1 MNWEIIFYISPNG
14 RAVVQEFIGTLPR
27 PTHAKVLRQVDLLE
41 MFGVD
46 LGMPHSK
53 ALGDGLVEL
62 RVRSG
67 RGTNEVRV
75 FYVFAKAR
83 RIYLLHGFI
92 KKTQETPE
100 KEIKIARQRKQE
112 IEDAIAHSQ

>member
-1 MNWEIIFYISPNG
+1 MDWKVIYYISPSG
-14 RAVVQEFIGTLPR
+14 RPVIQEFIDDLPK
-27 PTHAKVLRQVDLLE
+27 PTRAKVFRQLDLLE
-41 MFGVD
+41 LKGTD

-53 ALGDGLVEL
+53 ALGDGLVES

-83 RIYLLHGFI
+83 RIFLLHGFI
-92 KKTQETPE
+92 KKTQEIPDRE
-100 KEIKIARQRKQE
+100 MKIARQRKQE
-112 IEDAIAHSQ
+112 IEEDL

>member
-1 MNWEIIFYISPNG
+1 MDWEVIYYISSSG
-14 RAVVQEFIGTLPR
+14 RPVVQEFIDDLPK
-27 PTHAKVLRQVDLLE
+27 PTRAKVFRQLDLLE
-41 MFGVD
+41 IKGTD

-92 KKTQETPE
+92 KKSQETPDR
-100 KEIKIARQRKQE
+100 EIKLARQRKQE
-112 IEDAIAHSQ
+112 IEEDL

>member
-1 MNWEIIFYISPNG
+1 MLWEIIYYISPSG
-14 RAVVQEFIGTLPR
+14 RPIVQDFIDALPK
-27 PTHAKVLRQVDLLE
+27 PTRAKVFRQLDLLE
-41 MFGVD
+41 LKGSD

-53 ALGDGLVEL
+53 AIDDGLVEL

-75 FYVFAKAR
+75 FYIFAKGN

-92 KKTQETPE
+92 KKTQATPA

-112 IEDAIAHSQ
+112 IEENI

>member
-1 MNWEIIFYISPNG
+1 MSWEIIYYISPSG
-14 RAVVQEFIGTLPR
+14 RPVIREFIDDLPK
-27 PTHAKVLRQVDLLE
+27 PTRAKVFRQLDLLE
-41 MFGVD
+41 LKGAD

-75 FYVFAKAR
+75 FYVFAKER
-83 RIYLLHGFI
+83 HIYLLHGFI
-92 KKTQETPE
+92 KKTQGTPG
-100 KEIKIARQRKQE
+100 KELKIARQRKQE
-112 IEDAIAHSQ
+112 IEKAL